1 MLEQY
6 NVQVI
11 GRVKSPY
18 QQKFAI
24 PRQPGLA
31 SAAKGEIYLI
41 GKVNNLD
48 AIRDIQQFSHLWIIF
63 LFHETMQQGWQ
74 TLVKPP
80 RLGGN
85 KKTGVLATRSNFRPN
100 SIGMSVVKLEQVA
113 VRNEQIILKIS
124 GHDLLNN
131 TPVIDIKPYLPYCD
145 SIVDAK
151 AGYAQT
157 APAEQLQVSFSDTIN
172 EQLQQLHN
180 KYPDLKLLISQV
192 LAQDPRPAYKK
203 QQQID
208 PKKYNIHLYDFNI
221 QWQFIAEHTVLVVN
235 LQSIEKTDS
244 LTDNRE

>member
-1 MLEQY
+1 MSEPFELQI
-6 NVQVI
+6 I

-31 SAAKGEIYLI
+31 TAAHGEILLT
-41 GKVNNLD
+41 GKLNNLD
-48 AIRDIQQFSHLWIIF
+48 SVRDIQQFSHLWILF
-63 LFHETMQQGWQ
+63 LFHETAAQGWQ
-74 TLVKPP
+74 PLVKPP

-113 VRNEQIILKIS
+113 VANGQVSLKIS

-145 SIVDAK
+145 SITDAK
-151 AGYAQT
+151 AGWAQT
-157 APAEQLQVSFSDTIN
+157 APISPLQVTFNQQSI
-172 EQLQQLHN
+172 QQLLLLKT
-180 KYPDLKLLISQV
+180 KYPELKTLITQV

-203 QQQID
+203 KINPD
-208 PKKYNIHLYDFNI
+208 PKQYSIYLYDLNI
-221 QWQFIAEHTVLVVN
+221 QWQLLNQTSVLVQN
-235 LQSIEKTDS
+235 IEPIKTAQ
-244 LTDNRE
+244 LETNR